1 MPAPSLADLPTASQD
16 AVASTGYR
24 LARWQSAREVLAH
37 RVAKKRL
44 PEALQA
50 FLEKWMPK
58 LETAAEALEGRFEGT
73 HAKAQRRKDSQSH
86 SDLCAFAPLRKTQS
100 LLPAIEGEMWLAEG
114 GLASFAAERA
124 LLHLPAL
131 RSFWMQELRSAHFE
145 ALKQIVPQAWFADDS
160 VIPPGAVIAG
170 LGTADW
176 SQARD
181 LVRQENLFLRLKDT
195 SWAAKAVFHRDA
207 KGQIVLRD
215 WQAMP

>member
-1 MPAPSLADLPTASQD
+1 MPAPLLSDLPTASND

-24 LARWQSAREVLAH
+24 LARWQSAREVLSH

-58 LETAAEALEGRFEGT
+58 IGTTAEVQFEGRE
-73 HAKAQRRKDSQSH
+73 AE
-86 SDLCAFAPLRKTQS
+86 
-100 LLPAIEGEMWLAEG
+100 IWLAEG

-131 RSFWMQELRSAHFE
+131 RSFWTQELRSGHFE
-145 ALKQIVPQAWFADDS
+145 ALKQIVPQAWFADDAE
-160 VIPPGAVIAG
+160 IPPGAVIAG

-176 SQARD
+176 SKARG
-181 LVRQENLFLRLKDT
+181 LVQQENLFLRVKEA
-195 SWAAKAVFHRDA
+195 SWAARAIFHRDA

>member
-1 MPAPSLADLPTASQD
+1 MPAPLLADLPSASHD
-16 AVASTGYR
+16 AVSSTGYR
-24 LARWQSAREVLAH
+24 LARWQSAREVLTH

-44 PEALQA
+44 PEALLA
-50 FLEKWMPK
+50 FLQKWMPEH
-58 LETAAEALEGRFEGT
+58 ETAAETLEARFEG
-73 HAKAQRRKDSQSH
+73 RD
-86 SDLCAFAPLRKTQS
+86 DAF
-100 LLPAIEGEMWLAEG
+100 WLAEG

-131 RSFWMQELRSAHFE
+131 RSFWAQELRAAHFE
-145 ALKQIVPQAWFADDS
+145 ALKRIVPQAWFSDEAM
-160 VIPPGAVIAG
+160 IPPGAVIAG

-176 SQARD
+176 SEARG
-181 LVRQENLFLRLKDT
+181 LVRQGNLFLRLKEA

>member
-1 MPAPSLADLPTASQD
+1 MPAPLLADLPSASHD
-16 AVASTGYR
+16 AVSSTGYR

-37 RVAKKRL
+37 RVARKRL
-44 PEALQA
+44 PEVLQA

-58 LETAAEALEGRFEGT
+58 LETAAEALEVRFEGRDD
-73 HAKAQRRKDSQSH
+73 Q
-86 SDLCAFAPLRKTQS
+86 
-100 LLPAIEGEMWLAEG
+100 IWLAEG

-124 LLHLPAL
+124 LLRLPAL
-131 RSFWMQELRSAHFE
+131 RSFWMQELRLAHFE
-145 ALKQIVPQAWFADDS
+145 ALKRIVPQAWFADEA

-176 SQARD
+176 SQARG
-181 LVRQENLFLRLKDT
+181 LVREENLFLRLKEA